1 MWSFLPYSCLSII
14 ISVLAQLKSDID
26 KCFELD
32 KGNAD
37 KCLLIT
43 SSKTTAES
51 KVSNIPVIVEEKIK
65 LFEV

>member
-1 MWSFLPYSCLSII
+1 M